1 MQVHTDFVRT
11 ICASI
16 REMLEAVLYKEPRND
31 FKTGANSADD
41 SDRAPK
47 VPACE
52 FIVAEKGRTRSIM
65 KPACAW
71 RNDKALVV
79 SVLGPTGRI
88 VMGSA
93 HARDENMLVSMMV
106 SIVEVR

>member
-1 MQVHTDFVRT
+1 VPTSIET
-11 ICASI
+11 ASP
-16 REMLEAVLYKEPRND
+16 RVLMAQ
-31 FKTGANSADD
+31 G
-41 SDRAPK
+41 
-47 VPACE
+47 
-52 FIVAEKGRTRSIM
+52 TRSIM